1 LPFRHPVCF
10 GYSDRVRKIKFK
22 FIFKW
27 GLRLFLVV
35 VLLFL
40 IFLLSLDSIL
50 RAIVVHHIRSETGME
65 ATIGSYHVGFGDPVI
80 TIKNLKIYN
89 PPEFGGK
96 PFLDIAEI
104 HVEIDRDALAQKR
117 QLHVNLMR
125 FNLAELDIV
134 RSVDGKTNIFE
145 INNKISE
152 HRKKMKKNENPFEEL
167 KHLFHIEFTQIDAL
181 KVSFGTAKYIDLGN
195 TNNNREEN
203 VGIDNQVLPNVKTQ
217 DDLLGL
223 EALIALRA
231 SDVLGVFAPTNA
243 DDKLPFKNL
252 LF

>member
-1 LPFRHPVCF
+1 LPFRQPVRF
-10 GYSDRVRKIKFK
+10 GYPDRVRKFKFK

-27 GLRLFLVV
+27 ALRLLLVG

-50 RAIVVHHIRSETGME
+50 RAIAVHNIRSETGMDAE
-65 ATIGSYHVGFGDPVI
+65 IGSFHVGLGEPVI

-104 HVEIDRDALAQKR
+104 HVEYDRDAFAKK
-117 QLHVNLMR
+117 QLHVTLMR

-145 INNKISE
+145 INNKINE
-152 HRKKMKKNENPFEEL
+152 HRKKKKREDPFAEL
-167 KHLFHIEFTQIDAL
+167 KRLTHIEFTQIDAL
-181 KVSFGTAKYIDLGN
+181 KVSFGTAKYIDLGD

-231 SDVLGVFAPTNA
+231 SDVLGVFAPTDTN
-243 DDKLPFKNL
+243 DKLPFKNL